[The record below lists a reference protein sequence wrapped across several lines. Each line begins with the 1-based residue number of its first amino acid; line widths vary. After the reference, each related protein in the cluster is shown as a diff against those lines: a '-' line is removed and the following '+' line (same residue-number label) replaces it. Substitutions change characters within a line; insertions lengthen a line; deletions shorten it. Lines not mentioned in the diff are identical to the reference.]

1 MEVTCILF
9 VCVMLPFLLQ
19 CQLKNFMETT
29 LGKIQN
35 TESALMV
42 LKQFE
47 RQVSS
52 AV

>member
-1 MEVTCILF
+1 
-9 VCVMLPFLLQ
+9 MLPFLLQ
-19 CQLKNFMETT
+19 YQLKNFMETT

-47 RQVSS
+47 R
-52 AV
+52 

>member
-1 MEVTCILF
+1 MQKKKVTEVTCVLF
-9 VCVMLPFLLQ
+9 MCVILPFLIQ
-19 CQLKNFMETT
+19 YQLKNFMETT

-47 RQVSS
+47 R
-52 AV
+52 